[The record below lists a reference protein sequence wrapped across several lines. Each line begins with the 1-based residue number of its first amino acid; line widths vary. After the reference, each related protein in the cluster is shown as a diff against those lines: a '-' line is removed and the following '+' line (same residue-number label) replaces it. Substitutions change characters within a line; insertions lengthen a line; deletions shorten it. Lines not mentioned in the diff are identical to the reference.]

1 MDSYLIKVDGFDEAI
16 IGTAVGFN
24 NLNCLAYDSD
34 KVLEILSRDMS
45 QEQAE
50 EYFHFNIVGA
60 YYGEHTPVFA
70 SMGAVI

>member
-16 IGTAVGFN
+16 IGIAVGYN
-24 NLNCLAYDSD
+24 NLECLAYDTD

-50 EYFHFNIVGA
+50 EYFEVNIAGA
-60 YYGEHTPVFA
+60 YLGEHTPVFV
-70 SMGAVI
+70 SMGVII